1 MFYVSHFKCYKQM
14 PEYAIFLLMV
24 AIFAILAMGLKLPIG
39 VSLVFSALAGA
50 LLGGEGLALRHLV
63 EGSFGYFDTILII
76 VTAMIF
82 MKVLQASGILDTITA
97 ILLKTFYRRKVTLLL
112 TVMVIVMFPGMITGS
127 STAAVLSTGALVAPV
142 LIKLGL
148 SKVKTAALIAMGGIL
163 GMIAPPVNILV
174 MIMGGGVDMPYV
186 GLTIPLLI
194 IVIPLAIIISL
205 WLGYKDI
212 QILDTKQM
220 ESILPE
226 SFSKEYGL
234 RLYLP
239 LVVVIFLM
247 IGQGFTSSF
256 VPDIGIPAIFLLGSL
271 VGIFCARPFNFFKVT
286 QEAMK
291 ESMPILCILAG
302 VGMFIQI
309 ITLTGGRGWIVMSF
323 LSLPPVLLYLG
334 ISISMPLFG
343 AVSAYGSASILG
355 VPFILALINKNAI
368 ITSAALSAIAG
379 LGDLMPPTALAG
391 IFAAQVV
398 GEKNYFKVL
407 RYCLVPALFE
417 LAMGI
422 GILLLAPII
431 EKIL

>member
-1 MFYVSHFKCYKQM
+1 
-14 PEYAIFLLMV
+14 MV
-24 AIFAILAMGLKLPIG
+24 AIFALLAMGIKLPIG

-50 LLGGEGLALRHLV
+50 FLGGEGIALRHLV

-97 ILLKTFYRRKVTLLL
+97 ILLRTFYRKKVPLLL

-194 IVIPLAIIISL
+194 IVIPLAVFISL

-212 QILDTKQM
+212 QILDTEQM

-226 SFSKEYGL
+226 SHSKQFGF

-239 LVVVIFLM
+239 LAVVILLM

-256 VPDIGIPAIFLLGSL
+256 IPDIGIPAIFLLGSL

-309 ITLTGGRGWIVMSF
+309 MTLTGGRGWIVMSF

-334 ISISMPLFG
+334 ISLSMPLFG

-422 GILLLAPII
+422 GVLLLSPIL
-431 EKIL
+431 EKII

>member
-1 MFYVSHFKCYKQM
+1 M
-14 PEYAIFLLMV
+14 PEYAIFLSMV
-24 AIFAILAMGLKLPIG
+24 VIFAILAMGLKLPIG
-39 VSLVFSALAGA
+39 VSLVFSALAGT
-50 LLGGEGLALRHLV
+50 LLGGEGLTLRRLV
-63 EGSFGYFDTILII
+63 GGGFGCFGTILII

-97 ILLKTFYRRKVTLLL
+97 ILLKTFYKRKVTLLL
-112 TVMVIVMFPGMITGS
+112 TVMAIVMFPGMITGS
-127 STAAVLSTGALVAPV
+127 STAAVLSTGALIAPV

-212 QILDTKQM
+212 QILDYEQM
-220 ESILPE
+220 KSILPK
-226 SFSKEYGL
+226 SYSKEYGF
-234 RLYLP
+234 RLSLP
-239 LVVVIFLM
+239 VLIVILLM

-256 VPDIGIPAIFLLGSL
+256 MPDIGIPAIFLVGSL
-271 VGIFCARPFNFFKVT
+271 VGIFCGRPFNFFKVT
-286 QEAMK
+286 QDAIK

-309 ITLTGGRGWIVMSF
+309 MTLTGGRGWIVMSF
-323 LSLPPVLLYLG
+323 LSLPSALLYLG

-422 GILLLAPII
+422 GVLLLAPVI
-431 EKIL
+431 EKII

>member
-1 MFYVSHFKCYKQM
+1 M

-24 AIFAILAMGLKLPIG
+24 ALFAILAMGMKLPIG

-50 LLGGEGLALRHLV
+50 LLGGEGIALRHLV

-97 ILLKTFYRRKVTLLL
+97 LLLKTFYRKKVTLLL

-163 GMIAPPVNILV
+163 GMLAPPVNILV

-194 IVIPLAIIISL
+194 IVTPLAILISL
-205 WLGYKDI
+205 WIGYKDI
-212 QILDTKQM
+212 QILDKEQM
-220 ESILPE
+220 LSILPE
-226 SFSKEYGL
+226 SHAKRFGL
-234 RLYLP
+234 RLYFP
-239 LVVVIFLM
+239 LFIVIILM
-247 IGQGFTSSF
+247 VGQGFTSSF
-256 VPDIGIPAIFLLGSL
+256 MPDIGIPAIFLLGSL

-286 QEAMK
+286 QDAMK
-291 ESMPILCILAG
+291 ESIPILCILAG

-309 ITLTGGRGWIVMSF
+309 MTLTGGRGWIVTSF

-355 VPFILALINKNAI
+355 VPFILASINRNAI

-398 GEKNYFKVL
+398 GEKNYFRVL
-407 RYCLVPALFE
+407 RYCLVPAFFE

-422 GILLLAPII
+422 GVLLLSPII
-431 EKIL
+431 AKIL

>member
-1 MFYVSHFKCYKQM
+1 MIAVFVVT
-14 PEYAIFLLMV
+14 AMV
-24 AIFAILAMGLKLPIG
+24 FKLPIG
-39 VSLVFSALAGA
+39 ISLVISAVAGA
-50 LLGGEGLALRHLV
+50 LLGGQGIPIRHLI

-82 MKVLQASGILDTITA
+82 MRVLQVSGILDTITS
-97 ILLKTFYRRKVTLLL
+97 LLLRTFYKRKFSLLM
-112 TVMVIVMFPGMITGS
+112 TVMVIIMFPGMITGS
-127 STAAVLSTGALVAPV
+127 STVAVLSTGTLVAPV

-148 SKVKTAALIAMGGIL
+148 SKVKTAALIAMGAIL

-194 IVIPLAIIISL
+194 IVVPLAIIIAL

-212 QILDTKQM
+212 RIIDQTRML
-220 ESILPE
+220 EILPKSLE
-226 SFSKEYGL
+226 KKIGL
-234 RLYLP
+234 RLFLP
-239 LVVVIFLM
+239 LLVVFVLM
-247 IGQGFTSSF
+247 LTQSLSLPLI
-256 VPDIGIPAIFLLGSL
+256 PDIGIPAIFLLGSL
-271 VGIFCARPFNFFKVT
+271 TGLISGRRFNFFTAT
-286 QEAMK
+286 QEALK
-291 ESMPILCILAG
+291 AAMPILCILAG

-309 ITLTGGRGWIVMSF
+309 MTLTGGRGWTVLSF
-323 LSLPPVLLYLG
+323 LSLPPALLYVG
-334 ISISMPLFG
+334 IATSMPLFG

-368 ITSAALSAIAG
+368 ITSAGLSAIAG

-417 LAMGI
+417 LIMGI
-422 GILLLAPII
+422 GVLLLAPII
-431 EKIL
+431 EKLL

>member
-1 MFYVSHFKCYKQM
+1 M
-14 PEYAIFLLMV
+14 PEYLVFLLMV
-24 AIFAILAMGLKLPIG
+24 AVFAVMAMGFKLPIG
-39 VSLVFSALAGA
+39 ISLVISAVAGA
-50 LLGGEGLALRHLV
+50 LLGGQGVPVRHLI

-82 MKVLQASGILDTITA
+82 MRVLQVSGILDTITA
-97 ILLKTFYRRKVTLLL
+97 LLLRTFYRRKFSLLM
-112 TVMVIVMFPGMITGS
+112 TVMVIIMFPGMITGS
-127 STAAVLSTGALVAPV
+127 STVAVLSTGTLVAPV

-148 SKVKTAALIAMGGIL
+148 SKVKTAALIAMGAIL

-186 GLTIPLLI
+186 GLTLPLLI
-194 IVIPLAIIISL
+194 IVVPLAVIIAL

-212 QILDTKQM
+212 RIIEKTEMQ
-220 ESILPE
+220 EILPISLE
-226 SFSKEYGL
+226 KRVGM
-234 RLYLP
+234 RLFLP
-239 LVVVIFLM
+239 LLVVFVLMLTQSLSLPVI
-247 IGQGFTSSF
+247 
-256 VPDIGIPAIFLLGSL
+256 PDIGIPAIFLVGSL
-271 VGIFCARPFNFFKVT
+271 TGLFAGKRFNFLSAT
-286 QEAMK
+286 QAAIK
-291 ESMPILCILAG
+291 AAMPILSILAG

-309 ITLTGGRGWIVMSF
+309 MTLTGGRGWTVMSF
-323 LSLPPVLLYLG
+323 LSLPPTMLYVG
-334 ISISMPLFG
+334 IATSMPLFG

-368 ITSAALSAIAG
+368 ITSAALSAVAG

-417 LAMGI
+417 LLMGI
-422 GILLLAPII
+422 GVLLLSPMLD
-431 EKIL
+431 KLL

>member
-1 MFYVSHFKCYKQM
+1 MFCVSRFKCYKQM

>member
-1 MFYVSHFKCYKQM
+1 M